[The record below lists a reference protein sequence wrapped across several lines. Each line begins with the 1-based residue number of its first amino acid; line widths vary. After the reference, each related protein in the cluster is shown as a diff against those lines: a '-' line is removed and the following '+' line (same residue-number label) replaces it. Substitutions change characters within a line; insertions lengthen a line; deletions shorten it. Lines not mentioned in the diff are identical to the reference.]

1 MLNNAHEPVN
11 MVQANNPQSGR
22 CVSLYPAD
30 RRAKM
35 LQALLENKT
44 LSVEQLAEMFG
55 VSKPTVRRD
64 LKVLEE
70 QGKIDTSYGCASARV
85 DRPTEPLFSTRAVSL
100 QAEKGA
106 IARAAVEMID
116 EGDCVLLDAGTTVT
130 KLAKLI
136 ADSNKSITVVTTAVN
151 IACLVAPNKYVTTVL
166 LGGILRDP
174 NHSLIGEVAAKTL
187 EQIHIRK
194 AFVGAAGISKDAGI
208 TNFNMM
214 EAELR
219 RKIVTLSESFILLA
233 DHSKFG
239 RKATVSFADISDVDV
254 LISDSI
260 PREYAALFEEMGTR
274 LILAPVS

>member
-1 MLNNAHEPVN
+1 
-11 MVQANNPQSGR
+11 
-22 CVSLYPAD
+22 
-30 RRAKM
+30 M
-35 LQALLENKT
+35 LQMLLDNRT
-44 LSVEQLAEMFG
+44 LSVDQLSEMFG

-70 QGKIDTSYGCASARV
+70 QGKIDTAYGCASARV

-100 QAEKGA
+100 QAEKAA

-130 KLAKLI
+130 ELAKLI
-136 ADSNKSITVVTTAVN
+136 ATFPKAITVVTTAVN
-151 IACLVAPNKYVTTVL
+151 IACLVAPNKHVTAVL
-166 LGGILRDP
+166 LGGILRDV
-174 NHSLIGEVAAKTL
+174 NHSLLGGVAEKVL
-187 EQIHIRK
+187 EQIHIGK
-194 AFVGAAGISKDAGI
+194 AFVGAAGISEDGGV

-219 RKIVTLSESFILLA
+219 RKVVNLSESFVLLA

-254 LISDSI
+254 LISDSV
-260 PREYAALFEEMGTR
+260 PTEYAALLEEMGTKV
-274 LILAPVS
+274 ILAPLG